1 MDSRKCQAEG
11 EKALDVL
18 DGVLQNLRIVEEEV
32 LHKEKNLDQTLL
44 VGCKF
49 RRVDDGGHR
58 HHERRSPAIACE
70 WTFARRTLR

>member
-32 LHKEKNLDQTLL
+32 LHKEKNLD
-44 VGCKF
+44 
-49 RRVDDGGHR
+49 
-58 HHERRSPAIACE
+58 
-70 WTFARRTLR
+70 